1 MAAGVFMVILGNQH
15 AGNFSMAA
23 AVSTAASAVSG
34 QKREPEKG
42 RKQSAICDRSVK
54 WHDAMWA
61 APVHA
66 DRGAGIGKSICRS
79 IVHAG
84 IQPGYGTA
92 DAGTRFLC
100 GYAGKTSFCKGDGD
114 RRGWCRAGPCDA
126 VPGRQSVRAF
136 YSGME
141 WNAAGQQV
149 YAVSGEAEPDT
160 SASETNDLGARLRME
175 FRS

>member
-1 MAAGVFMVILGNQH
+1 
-15 AGNFSMAA
+15 MAA

-34 QKREPEKG
+34 QNREPEKG

-84 IQPGYGTA
+84 LQPGYGAA

-100 GYAGKTSFCKGDGD
+100 GYAGKTFFCKGDGD
-114 RRGWCRAGPCDA
+114 RRGSGGRAGPCDA

-136 YSGME
+136 LQRNGME
-141 WNAAGQQV
+141 CGRAAAGV
-149 YAVSGEAEPDT
+149 CS
-160 SASETNDLGARLRME
+160 LR
-175 FRS
+175 RG